1 MTSPPPDPLVALA
14 VFAVVVGLG
23 LALFWPKHGLIPRIL
38 RRRRLSGRV
47 RLEDALKQLFH
58 ATADGRPAS
67 AERLAGALEV
77 RRDQAMALLA
87 PLQAEGLAR
96 PEASGTVLTDQGR
109 AYALRILRT
118 HRLVER
124 FLADRTGVGAEDWH
138 DVAEIREH
146 QLSPEDVERLASRMG
161 QPRFDPHGDPIPT
174 AAGELPSARDRLLS
188 ECRPGD
194 AGTITHLEDEPREA
208 FERILSL
215 GFALG
220 KPIVV
225 RGIGDAAVQIELDGR
240 VISVPRILAPAVSL
254 TPHAER
260 STALPRTLAD
270 LGAGAS
276 ARVARIAPSCTGA
289 QRRRLLDLGVVPG
302 TEVRAEF
309 ASAAGDPMAYR
320 VRGALIAL
328 RRSQAR
334 TVEIEPATGLR
345 S

>member
-1 MTSPPPDPLVALA
+1 MSPIPPDPLVALVLFFATVA
-14 VFAVVVGLG
+14 VILS
-23 LALFWPKHGLIPRIL
+23 LFWPRRGIVPRIV

-47 RLEDALKQLFH
+47 RLEDALKQLLH

-67 AERLAGALEV
+67 AERLAGALEIP
-77 RRDQAMALLA
+77 RDRAMATLSD
-87 PLQAEGLAR
+87 LQTEGLAR
-96 PEASGTVLTDQGR
+96 PEGSGTVLTDRGR

-138 DVAEIREH
+138 EVAEIREH
-146 QLSPEDVERLASRMG
+146 QLSEEDVERLASRMG

-174 AAGELPSARDRLLS
+174 AAGELPDARDRLLS
-188 ECRPGD
+188 ECRPGE

-208 FERILSL
+208 FERILAM

-225 RGIGDAAVQIELDGR
+225 RGIADASLQVELDGR
-240 VISVPRILAPAVSL
+240 VISLPRVLAPAVSL
-254 TPHAER
+254 APHPER
-260 STALPRTLAD
+260 STAAPRTLAD
-270 LGAGAS
+270 LGAGES
-276 ARVARIAPSCTGA
+276 ARVARIAPSCAGA

-309 ASAAGDPMAYR
+309 ASASGDPMAYR

-334 TVEIEPATGLR
+334 SVEIGASSGR
-345 S
+345 AS